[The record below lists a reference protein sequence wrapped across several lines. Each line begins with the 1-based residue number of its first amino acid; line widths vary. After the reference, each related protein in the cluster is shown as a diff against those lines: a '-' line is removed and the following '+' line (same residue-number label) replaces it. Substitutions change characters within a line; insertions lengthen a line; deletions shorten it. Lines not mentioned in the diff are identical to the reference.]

1 MSKYII
7 AFLTVNPSKLFL
19 EFIKKLKK
27 PNYDIYVIIDDNDY
41 KIDDIYNNI
50 NFIYINNYESEK
62 LGFKGSLFKKNN
74 IACSRDKA
82 LYYFSH
88 KVTNYD
94 YIWLIEEDVF
104 IPNIET
110 IFNIDHKYIDNSY
123 DLLVSK
129 HDIYNIK
136 QHNWLWSYVYN
147 QTNIGVPYAC
157 AMICAIRCS
166 KELLM
171 CISKYAKENKS
182 LFLDEALFNTIAEHN
197 KLNVKI
203 ITELSSIVWKKNWE
217 KSEINIDN
225 LYHPIKDINLQYDY
239 RK

>member
-1 MSKYII
+1 MNKYII
-7 AFLTVNPSKLFL
+7 AFLTVKPPKLFF
-19 EFIKKLKK
+19 EFIKQLKK
-27 PNYDIYVIIDDNDY
+27 PNYDIYVIIDDNNY
-41 KIDDIYNNI
+41 KINEIYNNI
-50 NFIYINNYESEK
+50 NIIYIDNNESEM
-62 LGFKGSLFKKNN
+62 LGFKSSLFNKNN

-104 IPNIET
+104 IPTIET
-110 IFNIDHKYIDNSY
+110 ILNIDYKYRHDNY

-129 HDIYNIK
+129 HDIHTIK
-136 QHNWLWSYVYN
+136 QYDWLWTYVYK
-147 QTNIGVPYAC
+147 QTNIGLPYAC

-166 KELLM
+166 NKLLM
-171 CISKYAKENKS
+171 CISKYARENKS
-182 LFLDEALFNTIAEHN
+182 LFLDETLFNTIALHN

-203 ITELSSIVWKKNWE
+203 VIELVNIIWKKIW
-217 KSEINIDN
+217 KKDEINNDN
-225 LYHPIKDINLQYDY
+225 LYHPLKDINIQFSY

>member
-104 IPNIET
+104 IIVCTEFIKCRVLFLAYNRFRNFTFNYALFIFNWGNNCQIIVNLSCKLSLVNYIFIFLIAPVLVTCIIVTNIILET
-110 IFNIDHKYIDNSY
+110 IC
-123 DLLVSK
+123 V
-129 HDIYNIK
+129 
-136 QHNWLWSYVYN
+136 
-147 QTNIGVPYAC
+147 
-157 AMICAIRCS
+157 
-166 KELLM
+166 
-171 CISKYAKENKS
+171 IS
-182 LFLDEALFNTIAEHN
+182 
-197 KLNVKI
+197 
-203 ITELSSIVWKKNWE
+203 
-217 KSEINIDN
+217 
-225 LYHPIKDINLQYDY
+225 
-239 RK
+239 

>member
-1 MSKYII
+1 MNKYII
-7 AFLTVNPSKLFL
+7 AFLTVKPSKLFF
-19 EFIKKLKK
+19 EFIKNLKK

-41 KIDDIYNNI
+41 KIKEIYNNI
-50 NFIYINNYESEK
+50 NIIYINANEPEIF
-62 LGFKGSLFKKNN
+62 GFKSTVFNKNN

-82 LYYFSH
+82 LYYFSN

-104 IPNIET
+104 IPTTET
-110 IFNIDHKYIDNSY
+110 ITHIDTKYNHNKY

-129 HDIYNIK
+129 HDIHYTK
-136 QHNWLWSYVYN
+136 QYDWLWSYVYK
-147 QTNIGVPYAC
+147 QTNLNIPLCSG
-157 AMICAIRCS
+157 MICAIRCS
-166 KELLM
+166 KELIM

-182 LFLDEALFNTIAEHN
+182 LFLDEVLFNTIAEHN

-203 ITELSSIVWKKNWE
+203 IKELFNIVWQKKWE
-217 KSEINIDN
+217 KHNINN
-225 LYHPIKDINLQYDY
+225 NYLYHPIKDINIQYSF